1 MEKNRKEG
9 TQDVQNQQDT
19 QLEQD
24 AQKKQEKKGF
34 WKTVRRFPVLTTLL
48 VSLIAILIVFA
59 WKEVQMQQRLS
70 ALEAV
75 SLERYES

>member
-34 WKTVRRFPVLTTLL
+34 GKRFD
-48 VSLIAILIVFA
+48 VF
-59 WKEVQMQQRLS
+59 LF
-70 ALEAV
+70 
-75 SLERYES
+75 